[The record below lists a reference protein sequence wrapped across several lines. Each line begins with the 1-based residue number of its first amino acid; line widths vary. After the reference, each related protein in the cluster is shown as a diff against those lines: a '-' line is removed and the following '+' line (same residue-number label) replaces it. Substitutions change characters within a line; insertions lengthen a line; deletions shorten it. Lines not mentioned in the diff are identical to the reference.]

1 MNKTN
6 RSGYEI
12 PTTALLLN
20 RWLTD
25 IFDLGDQDEMSWKH
39 VGHGIAALLA
49 TDNWREAIDYS
60 LPDEESNLSPHQKK
74 KLNAL
79 WDCVADIMNKQGKQ
93 WVIDVLPLLASRNWK
108 LMYADNYIACTW
120 MGYREL
126 IEKQNLEIKGDE

>member
-1 MNKTN
+1 MTQTNMNPHA
-6 RSGYEI
+6 I

-49 TDNWREAIDYS
+49 TDNWREAVDYS
-60 LPDEESNLSPHQKK
+60 LPNDPDSMFPEQHY

-79 WDCVADIMNKQGKQ
+79 WDCVEDIMKKQGKQ
-93 WVIDVLPLLASRNWK
+93 WVLDMLPLLADRNWK
-108 LMYADNYIACTW
+108 LMYANNYVGDSW
-120 MGYREL
+120 LGYREL
-126 IEKQNLEIKGDE
+126 IERQNLEIKEGN